1 MKLRTNGFMAYCA
14 TPPLTA
20 MPGTTTMPDSSFF
33 LYKEESEN
41 MNLV

>member
-1 MKLRTNGFMAYCA
+1 MAYLRNSTINGHA
-14 TPPLTA
+14 RYNDNA
-20 MPGTTTMPDSSFF
+20 RQFFF